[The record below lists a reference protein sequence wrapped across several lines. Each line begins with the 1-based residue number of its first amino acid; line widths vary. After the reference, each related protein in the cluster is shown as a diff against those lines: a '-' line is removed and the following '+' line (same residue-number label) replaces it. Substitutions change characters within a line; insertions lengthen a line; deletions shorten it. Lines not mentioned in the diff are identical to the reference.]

1 MKMIQV
7 RNVPDDLHRSLK
19 ERAAREGTTMSDLIL
34 SELPRLAHPPSP
46 GQLLERIG
54 RRARGGGAGA
64 ARRWPPPPPRRL
76 SALGLAWLVGGGGV
90 GGGARAPFFLPGGPP
105 A

>member
-34 SELPRLAHPPSP
+34 SELPRLANKPS
-46 GQLLERIG
+46 GEQLLDRVR
-54 RRARGGGAGA
+54 RRASVAGA
-64 ARRWPPPPPRRL
+64 AATEL
-76 SALGLAWLVGGGGV
+76 IAVE
-90 GGGARAPFFLPGGPP
+90 RAER
-105 A
+105 

>member
-34 SELPRLAHPPSP
+34 AELPRLAYKPS
-46 GQLLERIG
+46 GEQLLDRVRRRTPVPGAPAAELIAAERAE
-54 RRARGGGAGA
+54 R
-64 ARRWPPPPPRRL
+64 
-76 SALGLAWLVGGGGV
+76 
-90 GGGARAPFFLPGGPP
+90 
-105 A
+105 